1 MNRNFI
7 STFCCALLCSVLFY
21 CVGQA
26 QTPKLTIVN
35 PKSPTLF
42 DSENGVDFRASGFE
56 VQNACSSKSKKSWFL
71 LDSQKNVLKSSGINE
86 AAFPLIFTFNST
98 QLNQKYYFRYL
109 ANDTCGGADSIEYL
123 IEPKQKA
130 PAKISCYQGVSVD
143 LIPTTG
149 ETWLNGN
156 IFFAGQSGG
165 NQKLTFKIERGSPEG
180 IFGENPPSTDFISIG
195 CVGIVPIRV
204 WAQFPNASWT
214 YCSTLVDV
222 QNNMGSTPKE
232 GGNCSPVIINPPNKN
247 GVTGTVTTSS
257 GRKFTNGFANFYTD
271 FGLKHQ
277 AKIEDGKYELPVS
290 NTEKGTVRLE
300 KNDYPLNGVSIFDV
314 VLIRK
319 HVLGAQAI
327 TNRYA
332 LIAADV
338 NNSGKITT
346 SDVVEL
352 SKMIMGA
359 QNDFSNNPSWR
370 FFDPFMN
377 EEIAVKKAP
386 VEINFTAVKIGDI
399 NGNTNAASM
408 PRFINTHTFQV
419 EDAHLK
425 AGETTTLSLKGCE
438 GFSFTMRYDADNLE
452 LINLDENSA
461 LLENSLI
468 TTAQIG
474 SEFKATFRAKS
485 DVTLSKS
492 IFINS
497 DITKAEA
504 VVNDES
510 YDVALEFQAKNT
522 SFELFQNQPNPF
534 HDATKISFILPI
546 ESRAKITISDLTGRI
561 VKVIENDFPK
571 GYNEL
576 IINDLQTSGILQYT
590 LETPTNRATKK
601 MTLH

>member
-1 MNRNFI
+1 MI
-7 STFCCALLCSVLFY
+7 L
-21 CVGQA
+21 G
-26 QTPKLTIVN
+26 I
-35 PKSPTLF
+35 
-42 DSENGVDFRASGFE
+42 
-56 VQNACSSKSKKSWFL
+56 
-71 LDSQKNVLKSSGINE
+71 QK
-86 AAFPLIFTFNST
+86 
-98 QLNQKYYFRYL
+98 
-109 ANDTCGGADSIEYL
+109 
-123 IEPKQKA
+123 
-130 PAKISCYQGVSVD
+130 
-143 LIPTTG
+143 
-149 ETWLNGN
+149 
-156 IFFAGQSGG
+156 
-165 NQKLTFKIERGSPEG
+165 
-180 IFGENPPSTDFISIG
+180 
-195 CVGIVPIRV
+195 
-204 WAQFPNASWT
+204 
-214 YCSTLVDV
+214 
-222 QNNMGSTPKE
+222 
-232 GGNCSPVIINPPNKN
+232 
-247 GVTGTVTTSS
+247 
-257 GRKFTNGFANFYTD
+257 
-271 FGLKHQ
+271 
-277 AKIEDGKYELPVS
+277 
-290 NTEKGTVRLE
+290 
-300 KNDYPLNGVSIFDV
+300 
-314 VLIRK
+314 
-319 HVLGAQAI
+319 
-327 TNRYA
+327 
-332 LIAADV
+332 
-338 NNSGKITT
+338 
-346 SDVVEL
+346 
-352 SKMIMGA
+352 
-359 QNDFSNNPSWR
+359 DFSNNQSWR
-370 FFDPFMN
+370 FFN
-377 EEIAVKKAP
+377 TKKDTSCYGLDL
-386 VEINFTAVKIGDI
+386 NFIAVKIGDI
-399 NGNTNAASM
+399 NGNANPLSAFRAL
-408 PRFINTHTFQV
+408 NTHTFQV

-461 LLENSLI
+461 LLENGLI